1 MTDEVDN
8 TTDKAEDAEVQ
19 KETIDDLFKEPVQD
33 SKVAE
38 TEEKAETEETE
49 EAETK
54 ETRTSEEEEAE
65 TTSVE
70 EKSVPIK
77 AYTEERRKRQEA
89 EKRAEE
95 LESQLKKEPETKVP
109 DPVEDPEGYKN
120 YMEDSRHLD
129 ALKVK
134 VSLSRDVML
143 DLKEDYAEK
152 ENVFVELARKNPFL
166 VQQMNASPNPAKFAY
181 QTAVEH
187 LETEKLRD
195 PKYKET
201 LKEEI
206 RKEILAELKAEPA
219 KDKKKSA
226 LDVPD
231 LTQATAAGKNSDK
244 TVKEATI
251 DDIMADAP
259 LDKMG
264 SYR

>member
-1 MTDEVDN
+1 MTDKVD
-8 TTDKAEDAEVQ
+8 TDKAEDTEIQDSV
-19 KETIDDLFKEPVQD
+19 KETIDDLFKEPSD
-33 SKVAE
+33 KEETKVAV
-38 TEEKAETEETE
+38 TEDKVKEPEKPEPATEGEETE
-49 EAETK
+49 EPEGK
-54 ETRTSEEEEAE
+54 AE
-65 TTSVE
+65 TTTAE

-77 AYTEERRKRQEA
+77 ALTEERRKRQEA

-95 LESQLKKEPETKVP
+95 LEAKLTKIEPEKVP
-109 DPVEDPEGYKN
+109 DPVEDPEGYKQ

-143 DLKEDYAEK
+143 DLKTDYAEK
-152 ENVFVELARKNPFL
+152 ENVFVELARKNLFL

-187 LETEKLRD
+187 LETTKLRD

-206 RKEILAELKAEPA
+206 RKEILAELKGTAR
-219 KDKKKSA
+219 KKSA

-244 TVKEATI
+244 TESLAEL
-251 DDIMADAP
+251 DDIMQGSP
-259 LDKMG
+259 L
-264 SYR
+264 